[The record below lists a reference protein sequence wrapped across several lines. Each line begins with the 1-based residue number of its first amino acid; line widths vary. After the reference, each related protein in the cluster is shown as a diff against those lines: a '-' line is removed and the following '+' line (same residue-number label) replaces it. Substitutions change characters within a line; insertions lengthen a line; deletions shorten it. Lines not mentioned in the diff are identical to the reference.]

1 MAILKGFIFDLD
13 GVLVDTAQYHFLAWR
28 RLAQTLGID
37 FDEKDNEA
45 LKGVSRRESLEKI
58 LSWGQ
63 VTLEADRFED
73 LMTQKNQW
81 YLEFVAGLQP
91 EDALPGALDF
101 LALSAQLNLKIG
113 LGSAS
118 KNAPMILDKLGISNR
133 FDAVVD
139 GTQVSKG
146 KPDPEVFLIG
156 AERLKL
162 QPQEIAVFEDA
173 AAGIQAAR
181 SGGFKSVGVGQAE
194 VLKDADMVI
203 AGLNERKPA
212 EIINALN
219 F

>member
-37 FDEKDNEA
+37 FDERDNEA

-63 VTLEADRFED
+63 VTLEADRFEA
-73 LMTQKNQW
+73 LMVQKNQW

-101 LALSAQLNLKIG
+101 LDLSAQLNLKIG

-118 KNAPMILDKLGISNR
+118 KNAPLILDKLGISNR

-156 AERLKL
+156 AERLNL

-181 SGGFKSVGVGQAE
+181 SGSFKSVGVGQAE

-203 AGLNERKPA
+203 AGLFERKPA